1 MKSKKILVPILTTL
15 LLISIPT
22 KIFGWIQLSTYE
34 SCNMIN
40 SLISGLLKIIA
51 LIFTVICI
59 TGSIQYIKYSKQE
72 KKQKIKDVLT
82 AGLIILT
89 QVMFL
94 FSASVWVTEIGMET
108 YWSNGQRYQF
118 NVIDGYI
125 SNGIRII
132 ALISIIAYIIT
143 SVIYLVK
150 SKRDEIQK
158 LEDVIK
164 WELIITVI
172 VVLLLILAK
181 RW

>member
-1 MKSKKILVPILTTL
+1 MKSKKILVQILTTL

-22 KIFGWIQLSTYE
+22 KIFAWLQLSIYE
-34 SCNMIN
+34 SCNVIN

-51 LIFTVICI
+51 FIISVICI
-59 TGSIQYIKYSKQE
+59 TGGIQYIKHSKQD
-72 KKQKIKDVLT
+72 KKEKIKDVLT
-82 AGLIILT
+82 ASLIILT
-89 QVMFL
+89 QVIFL

-108 YWSNGQRYQF
+108 YWSNGQRFQF
-118 NVIDGYI
+118 NAIDVYI

-143 SVIYLVK
+143 SIIYLVK
-150 SKRDEIQK
+150 SKKDEIKK
-158 LEDVIK
+158 LENVLK
-164 WELIITVI
+164 WELIITII

>member
-22 KIFGWIQLSTYE
+22 KIFGWLEQSTYE

-40 SLISGLLKIIA
+40 SLISGLLRIIA
-51 LIFTVICI
+51 FIFTIICI
-59 TGSIQYIKYSKQE
+59 TGSIQYIKHSKRE
-72 KKQKIKDVLT
+72 KKEKIKDVLT
-82 AGLIILT
+82 ACLIILT

-94 FSASVWVTEIGMET
+94 FSASIWVTEIGMER

-118 NVIDGYI
+118 NAIDGYI
-125 SNGIRII
+125 SNGIRMI

-143 SVIYLVK
+143 SITYLVK
-150 SKRDEIQK
+150 SKRDEMQK

-164 WELIITVI
+164 WEIIISVI